1 MMCPLSVCVCVYMC
15 VSADFFSPA
24 NVMKLLEV
32 VKGKHTTPETIF
44 ACMQLG
50 KRIKKIPVLAGNCFG
65 FIGNR
70 MLEYYGREAFFLV
83 EEGATPAQ
91 VCVFVCLCV
100 CTPPLL
106 RCPVLSFPTLVGVCV
121 VRWTRL

>member
-1 MMCPLSVCVCVYMC
+1 MV
-15 VSADFFSPA
+15 DFFSPA

-32 VKGKHTTPETIF
+32 VKGKHTSPETIF

-50 KRIKKIPVLAGNCFG
+50 KRISKIPVLAGNCFG

-70 MLEYYGREAFFLV
+70 MISPYLREANILV

-91 VCVFVCLCV
+91 ACALLFPCPR
-100 CTPPLL
+100 TPPFSIPPCLYM
-106 RCPVLSFPTLVGVCV
+106 S
-121 VRWTRL
+121 